1 MSQIAENWARVTGVV
16 EKWEPPAKSGDA
28 GTLTMRVDKVTDIA
42 REGVGAYRNLLKGYE
57 GRSLR
62 VSVPAGAISKLTLT
76 VGSRV
81 QLDVRR
87 GRLPDHAFA
96 RPEPFTKSS

>member
-16 EKWEPPAKSGDA
+16 EEWEPPTKSRETGS
-28 GTLTMRVDKVTDIA
+28 LRMRVETISDIP
-42 REGVGAYRNLLKGYE
+42 REAGGTYRNLLKDYE

-62 VSVPAGAISKLTLT
+62 VAVPAGGVLGLTVA

-81 QLDVRR
+81 ELDVRR
-87 GRLPDHAFA
+87 GRQPDQVFA
-96 RPEPFTKSS
+96 RPEPFTFER